1 MRALVSGDLVALRDE
16 AAAFEAFGG
25 AEGIPSVSAVGASLW
40 LAAGQPDQ
48 AAVMVTQLTAG
59 GIDGIARDVDFLLT
73 LSLIVGVAAGLE
85 ISDVAREGAA
95 ALTPYA
101 GRAAINAGAVTF
113 HGVIDDYL
121 YRAGRLLGE
130 ADADR
135 WRHAA
140 ESAYRRVG
148 AGWWERNLRAARPRA
163 PSAPARSI
171 SFMQEDSGRWCV
183 GPEGATFGLA
193 DLKGL
198 QYLHYLLDRPGTYV
212 GALALSDAV
221 AGHPGTTLDEA
232 DLGDPL
238 DLDALTAYRRRL
250 ADLDADLDA
259 ADNRGD
265 QPAAAKLSA
274 ERDALLHQ
282 LRGATGLGGRPRLGG
297 ASSERA
303 RIAVRKA
310 IATALSKI
318 DDHDPAVARLLRD
331 SVHTGTSCRYDPNP
345 DQPIIWTTG

>member
-1 MRALVSGDLVALRDE
+1 
-16 AAAFEAFGG
+16 
-25 AEGIPSVSAVGASLW
+25 VSAVGASLW
-40 LAAGQPDQ
+40 LAGGQPDR
-48 AAVMVTQLTAG
+48 AAVLVTQLMAG

-73 LSLIVGVAAGLE
+73 VSLVVGVAADLE
-85 ISDVAREGAA
+85 LSDVAREGATA
-95 ALTPYA
+95 MAPYG
-101 GRAAINAGAVTF
+101 GRGVLNAGAVTF

-130 ADADR
+130 TDADR

-163 PSAPARSI
+163 PSTPARSI

-183 GPEGATFGLA
+183 GAEGGTFMLP

-198 QYLHYLLDRPGTYV
+198 QYLHYLLERPGTDV

-238 DLDALTAYRRRL
+238 DPAALNAYRRRL
-250 ADLDADLDA
+250 VELDADLDA
-259 ADNRGD
+259 ADTRGD
-265 QPAAAKLSA
+265 QPAAAKLSG
-274 ERDALLHQ
+274 ERDALLQQ
-282 LRGATGLGGRPRLGG
+282 LRGATGLGGRRRVGG

-310 IATALSKI
+310 IATALSQI
-318 DDHDPAVARLLRD
+318 EEQDPAVSRLLRD
-331 SVHTGTSCRYDPNP
+331 SVHTGASCRYNPNP